1 MREDII
7 KIIQNNSPQDATTEI
22 LKLVVKSEVKQLPPS
37 FELGGNPEQWVINTN
52 INELNELKYR
62 LARYDDFWEWYE
74 GEYGETE
81 VEVWNKFEKQKVSEQ
96 GNFNRV
102 MDDYGK
108 EMTKYHEEIER
119 NNTPILNAIKE
130 ENGQEFYDDLE
141 AYMQESE
148 VCGAFKIVTE
158 PRGEKQEEGGIIEFV
173 WVDQRSVGDSGDS
186 WERTITVKISEVKYL
201 EMPFSM

>member
-186 WERTITVKISEVKYL
+186 WEGTITVKISEVKYL